1 MSRLALGLLLGG
13 LTTVGGLAVWAL
25 LFVWRIEGDQG
36 FTLRGWIAMALGA
49 GLSAALAGGLMWL
62 AFHSS
67 RRGWDD
73 IDREP

>member
-1 MSRLALGLLLGG
+1 MSRPALTLVVGALIALA
-13 LTTVGGLAVWAL
+13 GLAIWAL
-25 LFVWRIEGDQG
+25 LFVWRIEGAAPLTG
-36 FTLRGWIAMALGA
+36 HGWIALGLGA

-67 RRGWDD
+67 RQGWDD

>member
-1 MSRLALGLLLGG
+1 MSRFAWGLLVAGLVAGTGLAIWAMLFVWQIEGYEGFTLHGWIALGL
-13 LTTVGGLAVWAL
+13 GLA
-25 LFVWRIEGDQG
+25 F
-36 FTLRGWIAMALGA
+36 
-49 GLSAALAGGLMWL
+49 SAALGGGLMWL